1 MSSYSF
7 VTFLQKK
14 QQKVYHI
21 FGCIK
26 KKSYL
31 CTRYI
36 TFKTM
41 KRIIPILMAL
51 IATATPATSQ
61 DSKTVKIKV
70 IETSDVHGHF
80 FPWDFMEGKPLK
92 GTLARANTYINK
104 ERQKY
109 GNNLLLIDNGDILQ
123 GQPCIYWSNYVMPE
137 NENLAAQVINY
148 MKYDAETVGNHDIEP
163 GHKVYDKWIR
173 EVRCPLLG
181 ANIVKEEY
189 KNGKANP
196 THIYTGLR
204 PYSTHYVDGV
214 KICIIGMLTPAI
226 PNWLN
231 KSIWKGLEFEEMT
244 SCAKKW
250 IKYIKETERPD
261 LIFGLFHSGLDGGI
275 NTPDYEENATASVAR
290 EVPGFDVIFFGHDHQ
305 VHNEWITN
313 KEGQQVLCIDPS
325 CYVKNVAEAEI
336 TLSFNKGK
344 LTKKEI
350 NGNIVNVLDEE
361 IDQQMLN
368 HFQTQID
375 NVKAYVDR
383 KIGRFEHPVY
393 SREGFFGNSAFTD
406 LIHNLQLTISKADI
420 SFNAPLAFDN
430 VIKAGDVTQADMFKL
445 YRFENLMF
453 VLRMTG
459 EEIRKHLE
467 FSYSMWANTM
477 TSANDHALL
486 LNDDSKE
493 DQQRTG
499 FQYYTFNF
507 DSAAGVDYEVDL
519 TKPDGQKVKILQ
531 LSNGQPFDEKKWY
544 KVVMN
549 SYRANGGGELLTRGA
564 GIPKDS
570 LESRVIWHTD
580 MDQRHYLTEE
590 IMRQGTIDPQ
600 PNHNW
605 RFVPEDWVKP
615 ALERDRKQ
623 LFGE

>member
-1 MSSYSF
+1 MRTTIISTIIAATLTLS
-7 VTFLQKK
+7 VQA
-14 QQKVYHI
+14 QQ
-21 FGCIK
+21 
-26 KKSYL
+26 
-31 CTRYI
+31 T
-36 TFKTM
+36 
-41 KRIIPILMAL
+41 
-51 IATATPATSQ
+51 
-61 DSKTVKIKV
+61 SKTVTLKV

-80 FPWDFMEGKPLK
+80 FPWDFMENHPIE
-92 GTLARANTYINK
+92 GTLTRANTYINK

-109 GNNLLLIDNGDILQ
+109 GKNLLLIDNGDILQ

-137 NENLAAQVINY
+137 NENLAAQVVNY

-173 EVRCPLLG
+173 EVRCPILG

-189 KNGKANP
+189 KNSEANP
-196 THIYTGLR
+196 SHIYTGIQ
-204 PYSTHYVDGV
+204 PYSTHYIDGV

-250 IKYIKETERPD
+250 IKYIKDVERPD
-261 LIFGLFHSGLDGGI
+261 LIFGLFHSGLNGGI
-275 NTPDYEENATASVAR
+275 KTADYEEDATEAVAK
-290 EVPGFDVIFFGHDHQ
+290 EVPGFDVLFFGHDHQ
-305 VHNEWITN
+305 VHNDFVVN
-313 KEGQQVLCIDPS
+313 KEGQRVLCIDPS

-336 TLSFNKGK
+336 SLTYEKGK

-350 NGNIVNVLDEE
+350 NGNIINVTNEA
-361 IDQQMLN
+361 IDQQMLD
-368 HFQTQID
+368 HFQSQID
-375 NVKAYVDR
+375 EVMSYVNR
-383 KIGRFEHPVY
+383 KIGRFERPIY

-406 LIHNLQLTISKADI
+406 LIHNLQLQISKADI

-467 FSYSMWANTM
+467 FSYDMWTNTM
-477 TSANDHALL
+477 TSPDDHALR
-486 LNDDSKE
+486 LNDNAKE

-507 DSAAGVDYEVDL
+507 DSAAGIDYEVDL
-519 TKPDGQKVKILQ
+519 TKPDGQKVRIIQ
-531 LSNGQPFDEKKWY
+531 MSNGEPFDEHKWY

-564 GIPKDS
+564 GIPQDS
-570 LESRVIWHTD
+570 LENRVIWHTD

-590 IMRQGTIDPQ
+590 IQRQGTINPQ
-600 PNHNW
+600 PNKNW
-605 RFVPEDWVKP
+605 RFVPEAWVKP

>member
-189 KNGKANP
+189 KNGEANP

-544 KVVMN
+544 QVVMN

-615 ALERDRKQ
+615 ALERDRNQ